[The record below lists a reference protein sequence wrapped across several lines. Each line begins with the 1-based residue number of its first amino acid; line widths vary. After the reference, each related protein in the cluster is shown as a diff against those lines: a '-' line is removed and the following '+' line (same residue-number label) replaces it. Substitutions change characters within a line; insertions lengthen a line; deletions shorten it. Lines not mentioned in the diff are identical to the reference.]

1 MAGPDP
7 PEVRRAALSPA
18 AYVVLGMLRKGARSG
33 YDIKQAVDVSTR
45 FFWTISH
52 AQIYPALKA
61 LERDGLIRGEEAPHG
76 QRQRRVY
83 ELTAD
88 GERVLAAWI
97 ADEEEPSLEIR
108 DVGLLKLF
116 FAGAAPGATPGLL
129 RAMRER
135 SEQTLHRMRTEILPA
150 AEQLAEETG
159 DRHPLTVLRAGI
171 AVHESVTA
179 IAEQLERE
187 LRDEAS

>member
-1 MAGPDP
+1 MN
-7 PEVRRAALSPA
+7 PA
-18 AYVVLGMLRKGARSG
+18 AYVVLGMLRKGARTG

-76 QRQRRVY
+76 QRQRRVF
-83 ELTAD
+83 EVTAD
-88 GERVLAAWI
+88 GERVLAEWI
-97 ADEEEPSLEIR
+97 AADEEPTLEIR

-116 FAGAAPGATPGLL
+116 FAGVAPAATPGLL

-135 SEQTLHRMRTEILPA
+135 SERTLERMRTEILPA
-150 AEQLAEETG
+150 AEQFAQETG

-171 AVHESVTA
+171 AVHESVIG
-179 IAEQLERE
+179 IAARLEAE
-187 LRDEAS
+187 LREEDS